1 MLGVEHREIMNTFA
15 KGIIFGPG
23 FGLGLVII
31 ALIVIGI
38 LFLSPIK
45 FGYSPNSI
53 VGTDAIIINE
63 HRLEFI
69 DGKPMI
75 YGSLTNPTNKKIS
88 SVMIEGSIFNKDEC
102 FIDKNTEYIDSL
114 SPTEKYGFK
123 ISFYDWKDIKK
134 ETNLTY
140 KVRIKQG
147 SDRELCPT
155 NQQTV

>member
-1 MLGVEHREIMNTFA
+1 MNNFV
-15 KGIIFGPG
+15 KGIIFGSG

-38 LFLSPIK
+38 LFLSPLK
-45 FGYSPNSI
+45 FGDSPNSI

-75 YGSLTNPTNKKIS
+75 YGSLTNSTNKKLS
-88 SVMIEGSIFNKDEC
+88 SVMIEGSLFNKDEC

-114 SPTEKYGFK
+114 SPNEKFGFK
-123 ISFYDWKDIKK
+123 IRFYDWKDAKK
-134 ETNLTY
+134 GTNLTY

-147 SDRELCPT
+147 FDRE
-155 NQQTV
+155 